1 MWCLRSVV
9 VMMLVSCASPASP
22 ARAASPREPES
33 VVSIRIHDY
42 SKTSSRQLQRAQ
54 RVVSEAYAR
63 IGVRLDWRARIRPAE
78 IEAGRGAWPRGDV
91 AFVTVVILS
100 PAMADRLDLPP
111 GIAGYAPITRERG
124 GRIAYVVGDRTR
136 LIARRGRVAQSSVLA
151 GVIAHELAHLLMPAR
166 SHSTEGVMRAN
177 WDPPDF
183 KYITQERFSDIEAAS
198 IRQAAR
204 RMSSGPSGLAD

>member
-1 MWCLRSVV
+1 M
-9 VMMLVSCASPASP
+9 
-22 ARAASPREPES
+22 
-33 VVSIRIHDY
+33 SIRIHDY
-42 SKTSSRQLQRAQ
+42 SKIVIVDSSSGPQR
-54 RVVSEAYAR
+54 RVSETYAQ
-63 IGVRLDWRARIRPAE
+63 IGVRIDWRARIRPAE
-78 IEAGRGAWPRGDV
+78 IEAGRGAMAERRCRVCHRGHPV
-91 AFVTVVILS
+91 AGDGGS
-100 PAMADRLDLPP
+100 PEPAT

-151 GVIAHELAHLLMPAR
+151 GVIAHELAHLLMPPR

>member
-1 MWCLRSVV
+1 MSCLRSVV
-9 VMMLVSCASPASP
+9 VMMLVSCASPA
-22 ARAASPREPES
+22 RAAAPRELES

-42 SKTSSRQLQRAQ
+42 SKTSSRQLQQAQ

-63 IGVRLDWRARIRPAE
+63 IGVRLEWRARIRPAD
-78 IEAGRGAWPRGDV
+78 IEAGRGAWPKDEI

-100 PAMADRLDLPP
+100 TTMADRLDLPP
-111 GIAGYAPITRERG
+111 GVAGYAPITRERG

-166 SHSTEGVMRAN
+166 SHSNEGVMRAN

-183 KYITQERFSDIEAAS
+183 KYIDQERFSDVEAAS
-198 IRQAAR
+198 IRQMAR
-204 RMSSGPSGLAD
+204 KMSSGPSGLAD